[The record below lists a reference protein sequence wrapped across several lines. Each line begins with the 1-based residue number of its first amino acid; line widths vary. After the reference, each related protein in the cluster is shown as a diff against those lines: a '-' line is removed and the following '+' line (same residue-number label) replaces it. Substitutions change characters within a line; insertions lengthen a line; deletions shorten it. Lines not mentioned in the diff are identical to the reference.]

1 MHSYLERFRFL
12 LFRFYNTGLMTFLC
26 RRCGDGGE
34 DSVRGPSPEEGGE
47 AAGAQEEVR
56 DAQARAPQQ
65 VEKEIFNIPS
75 ESATRQQM

>member
-1 MHSYLERFRFL
+1 
-12 LFRFYNTGLMTFLC
+12 MTFFC
-26 RRCGDGGE
+26 QRCGDGGE

-75 ESATRQQM
+75 HQNLLHVNKCNFLEIQI